1 MDSPQNGD
9 KAQPPKPTL
18 TITLD
23 PATGLCTIS
32 GQVPNEAMAVML
44 AYNLLTEVELR
55 YKAAWTVQNSPRVI
69 RPQ

>member
-44 AYNLLTEVELR
+44 AYNLLTEVEQR
-55 YKAAWTVQNSPRVI
+55 FRVAWALANAPKVI